1 MSYTIKDVARL
12 ADVSIA
18 TVSRV
23 LNRSKPVSP
32 EVREKVMKVVD
43 ELGYNPNPVAR
54 TLIMKE
60 STLIGVL
67 IPDVANTFIS
77 MFVRGIEKE
86 LIQHGYTTLL
96 CNTNGDTDVELHYL
110 NLLRDKYVDGVIL
123 LTSAPKP
130 EQIEFFNKNDVPVI
144 FSSHTDKDGRFS
156 SINIDDYQATYD
168 AAKYLIE
175 LGHRSIAF
183 FCGPMDYYQTVRR
196 YDGYK
201 QALADHG
208 ITARPEWVFDKD
220 YNLDSGYKSG
230 MELFARVQEDHPTAV
245 CCVSDMIAIG
255 AIRAAED
262 NGLRVP
268 EDVSV
273 MGFDDIPIAGA
284 YRPKIT
290 TVRQPVYEL
299 GSGSAQ
305 MLLKQIRE
313 KGTGSCES
321 RVLPHGIIER
331 ESCRALT
338 D

>member
-1 MSYTIKDVARL
+1 MSFTIKDVARL
-12 ADVSIA
+12 ANVSIA

-60 STLIGVL
+60 SMLVGVL
-67 IPDVANTFIS
+67 ISDVANTFIS

-86 LIQHGYTTLL
+86 LFQHGYTTLL

-110 NLLRDKYVDGVIL
+110 NLLSDKYVDGVVL
-123 LTSAPKP
+123 LTSAPKQ
-130 EQIEFFNKNDVPVI
+130 EQIDFFNKYDIPVI
-144 FSSHTDKDGRFS
+144 FSSHTDKDSRFPC
-156 SINIDDYQATYD
+156 INIDDYQASYD
-168 AAKYLIE
+168 AAKYLIG

-183 FCGPMDYYQTVRR
+183 FCGPMEYYQTIRR
-196 YDGYK
+196 FDGYK
-201 QALADHG
+201 QALADYG
-208 ITARPEWVFDKD
+208 IEYQEKWLFDKD
-220 YNLDSGYKSG
+220 YDIESGYKSG
-230 MELFARVQEDHPTAV
+230 MELFAQADRPTAV
-245 CCVSDMIAIG
+245 CCVSDMVAIG

-262 NGLRVP
+262 SGVSVP
-268 EDVSV
+268 EDVSI

-284 YRPKIT
+284 YRPALT
-290 TVRQPVYEL
+290 TIHQPVYDL
-299 GSGSAQ
+299 GAGSAQ

-313 KGTGSCES
+313 KGNYIREAKI
-321 RVLPHGIIER
+321 LPHEIIER

>member
-1 MSYTIKDVARL
+1 MSFTIKDVARL
-12 ADVSIA
+12 ANVSIA

-60 STLIGVL
+60 SMLVGVL
-67 IPDVANTFIS
+67 ISDVANTFIS

-86 LIQHGYTTLL
+86 LFQHGYTTLL

-110 NLLRDKYVDGVIL
+110 NLLRDKYVDGVVL
-123 LTSAPKP
+123 LTSAPKQ
-130 EQIEFFNKNDVPVI
+130 EQIDFFDKNDIPVI

-156 SINIDDYQATYD
+156 CINIDDYQATYD
-168 AAKYLIE
+168 AAKYLIG

-183 FCGPMDYYQTVRR
+183 FSGPMEYYQTVER
-196 YDGYK
+196 YNGYM

-208 ITARPEWVFDKD
+208 IEYQEGWLFDKD
-220 YNLDSGYKSG
+220 YDLDSGYKSG
-230 MELFARVQEDHPTAV
+230 MELFAREDRPTAV
-245 CCVSDMIAIG
+245 CCVSDMVAIG

-262 NGLRVP
+262 SGLRVP
-268 EDVSV
+268 EDISI

-321 RVLPHGIIER
+321 MVLPHEIIVR

>member
-1 MSYTIKDVARL
+1 MSFTIKDVARL

-60 STLIGVL
+60 SMLIGVL
-67 IPDVANTFIS
+67 IPDIANTFIS

-86 LIQHGYTTLL
+86 LFQQGYTALL
-96 CNTNGDTDVELHYL
+96 CNTNSDTKVELHYL
-110 NLLRDKYVDGVIL
+110 NLLREKYVDGVVL

-130 EQIEFFNKNDVPVI
+130 EQIDFFNNHDIPVI
-144 FSSHTDKDGRFS
+144 FSSHTDKDSRFPC
-156 SINIDDYQATYD
+156 INIDDYQASYD
-168 AAKYLIE
+168 ATKYLIG

-183 FCGPMDYYQTVRR
+183 FCGPMEYYQTIRR
-196 YDGYK
+196 FDGYK
-201 QALADHG
+201 QALADYG
-208 ITARPEWVFDKD
+208 IEFQTKWLFARD
-220 YNLDSGYKSG
+220 YNIESGYKSG
-230 MELFARVQEDHPTAV
+230 MELFAQEDQPTAV
-245 CCVSDMIAIG
+245 CCVSDMVAIG

-262 NGLRVP
+262 SGVSVP
-268 EDVSV
+268 EDVSI

-284 YRPKIT
+284 YRPALT
-290 TVRQPVYEL
+290 TIRQPVYDL
-299 GSGSAQ
+299 GAGSAQ

-313 KGTGSCES
+313 KDNYIREAKI
-321 RVLPHGIIER
+321 LPHEIIER
-331 ESCRALT
+331 ESCRVLNN
-338 D
+338 